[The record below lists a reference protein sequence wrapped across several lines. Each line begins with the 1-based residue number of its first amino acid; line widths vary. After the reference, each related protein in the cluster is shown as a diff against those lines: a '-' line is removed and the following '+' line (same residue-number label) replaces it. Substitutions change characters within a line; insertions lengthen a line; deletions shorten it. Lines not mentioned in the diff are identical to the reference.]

1 MRVKGSYSPPS
12 HEIEIDG
19 NNATLMFYENV
30 EGINEVDEVNDAAFI
45 GYRFDRYTIKRP
57 YDRALAGRVATNV
70 VAWRDMAKREERELL
85 AAKERSKRDR
95 LLEASDR
102 KMHIDSP
109 LSPEQ
114 LEEQMVYRR
123 ALRNVPQQPGF
134 PYDIDWPVEPS

>member
-1 MRVKGSYSPPS
+1 MRVSLSYSPPS
-12 HEIEIDG
+12 HEIEVDG
-19 NNATLMFYENV
+19 NSVTMRFYENV
-30 EGINEVDEVNDAAFI
+30 EEVNEVDENSGTAFV
-45 GYRFDRYTIKRP
+45 GYRADRYTIKRP